1 MSSIGFAQFLLDTNS
16 EHMAVSLEQ
25 PVAKLL
31 KLLRLELALEISWI
45 DFDQGLVISS
55 HIFSLVYGSV

>member
-1 MSSIGFAQFLLDTNS
+1 MSSIGFAQFLVDTNS

-45 DFDQGLVISS
+45 DFDQGLAICS

>member
-1 MSSIGFAQFLLDTNS
+1 MSSIGFAQFLVDTNS
-16 EHMAVSLEQ
+16 ERMAVSLEQ

>member
-1 MSSIGFAQFLLDTNS
+1 MNSMGFAQFLVDTNS

-31 KLLRLELALEISWI
+31 KLLRLEKKTP
-45 DFDQGLVISS
+45 
-55 HIFSLVYGSV
+55 